1 MSSEGKG
8 FWRGSLHSFGKTLF
22 GTLGVGLAFIPL
34 MILLIGLSGSGR
46 DELTIPGKYL
56 VLPNADLTREPL
68 SAHSP
73 VVLQI
78 NIDGII
84 GSEKRFGVSAIDL
97 EKQLLYSREGALKGN
112 RVKAI
117 LLSLNTPGGG
127 ANESDAIYRALASY
141 KKQYNVPIYAYAD
154 GMAASGGMYIAAAA
168 DKFYASPGALVGS
181 IGVIANFF
189 NVYETLEKLGVKPAI
204 ASRGKGKAAMNPF
217 RPWDEDDEAQ
227 IDLLLNFSYDQFV
240 DIVVQNRPQI
250 DRTRLVEEY
259 GAKLFPA
266 PTALQNGYIDG
277 IVWNREEALAK
288 LVEEVGIAD
297 SYQVV
302 SFQLHRSIFDLF
314 SGESPVV
321 TGKVNHYLE
330 LPKGL
335 EPSLLNGY
343 LYLYHPGL

>member
-1 MSSEGKG
+1 MNPEKRG
-8 FWRGSLHSFGKTLF
+8 FWRSSFHSFGKTLF
-22 GTLGVGLAFIPL
+22 GTFGVGLAFIPL
-34 MILLIGLSGSGR
+34 MILFMALAGSGR

-84 GSEKRFGVSAIDL
+84 GSEKRFGISALDL
-97 EKQLLYSREGALKGN
+97 EKQLLYSREGALKGG

-127 ANESDAIYRALASY
+127 AFESDAIYRALISY
-141 KKQYNVPIYAYAD
+141 KKLYNVPIYAYAD

-168 DKFYASPGALVGS
+168 DKFYASPGAFVGS

-189 NVYETLEKLGVKPAI
+189 NVHETLEKLGVKPAI

-227 IDLLLNFSYDQFV
+227 INLLLNFSYDQFV
-240 DIVVQNRPQI
+240 DIVTQNRPQI
-250 DRTRLVEEY
+250 DRNRLIEEY

-266 PTALQNGYIDG
+266 PIALQNGYIDG
-277 IVWNREEALAK
+277 IVWNREEALAN
-288 LVEEVGIAD
+288 LVEEAGIAD
-297 SYQVV
+297 FYQVV
-302 SFQLHRSIFDLF
+302 SFQPHRSIFDLF
-314 SGESPVV
+314 SSKSPVI
-321 TGKVNHYLE
+321 TGELSHHVE

-335 EPSLLNGY
+335 DPSILNGY